1 VPPPLILS
9 LPGTQLANVPG
20 GVNEVPENRSL
31 GTGRPKVNK
40 QIARKPFV
48 VPQLKE
54 EASLASVT
62 LTSGGGHVRGGFC
75 KKGKTNNFGFNR
87 NGGYS
92 NTRRGH

>member
-1 VPPPLILS
+1 M
-9 LPGTQLANVPG
+9 
-20 GVNEVPENRSL
+20 
-31 GTGRPKVNK
+31 NK
-40 QIARKPFV
+40 QTARKPFV

-62 LTSGGGHVRGGFC
+62 LTSGGGHIRGYC

-87 NGGYS
+87 NNGYS